1 VRSHTGQKACDDD
14 GAISDRM
21 LACRHVS
28 EDCFQFF
35 GLKSFGLFHFP
46 RSKNVM
52 LCALAAYFLTL
63 VLGNRKWVRE
73 KSLRY
78 IDEKTVLAIGR
89 CDRADLENVTALSLP
104 R

>member
-1 VRSHTGQKACDDD
+1 
-14 GAISDRM
+14 
-21 LACRHVS
+21 
-28 EDCFQFF
+28 
-35 GLKSFGLFHFP
+35 
-46 RSKNVM
+46 M